1 MRLLLDTHVWLWWLN
16 DDRRL
21 GRRARQVLGNPRTEV
36 YVSAASAWELA
47 IKAALGKL
55 RLGKADLEAEIS
67 ANGFLELPIRT
78 RHALQAGRLAPV
90 HQDPFDR
97 MLVAQAQAEEL
108 AVVTGDPIFE
118 RYGVAVLEAS

>member
-1 MRLLLDTHVWLWWLN
+1 MRLLLDTHAWLWWLS

-21 GRRARQVLGNPRTEV
+21 GRRARQALGNPRREV
-36 YVSAASAWELA
+36 YVSAASAWEIA

-55 RLGKADLEAEIS
+55 RMAKADLDAEIG

-90 HQDPFDR
+90 HEDPFDR
-97 MLVAQAQAEEL
+97 MLVAQAQVEDL

-118 RYGVAVLEAS
+118 RYGVPVLEA

>member
-1 MRLLLDTHVWLWWLN
+1 MRLLLDTHAWLWWLS

-21 GRRARQVLGNPRTEV
+21 GRRARQALGNPRREV
-36 YVSAASAWELA
+36 YVSAASAWEIA

-55 RLGKADLEAEIS
+55 RMAKADLEAEIG

-78 RHALQAGRLAPV
+78 RHALQVGRLAPV
-90 HQDPFDR
+90 HEDPFDR
-97 MLVAQAQAEEL
+97 MLVAQAQVEDL

-118 RYGVAVLEAS
+118 RYGVPVLEA

>member
-1 MRLLLDTHVWLWWLN
+1 MRLLLDTHAWLWWLS

-21 GRRARQVLGNPRTEV
+21 GRRARQALGNPRREV
-36 YVSAASAWELA
+36 YVSAASAWEIA

-55 RLGKADLEAEIS
+55 RMAKADLESEIG

-78 RHALQAGRLAPV
+78 RHALQVGRLAPV
-90 HQDPFDR
+90 HEDPFDR
-97 MLVAQAQAEEL
+97 MLVAQAQVEDL

-118 RYGVAVLEAS
+118 RYGVPVLEA